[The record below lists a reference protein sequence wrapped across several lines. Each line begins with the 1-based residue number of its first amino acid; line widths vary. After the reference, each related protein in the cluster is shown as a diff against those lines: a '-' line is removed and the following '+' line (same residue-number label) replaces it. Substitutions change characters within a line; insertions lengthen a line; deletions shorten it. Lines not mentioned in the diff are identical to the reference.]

1 MKTNLETKLSD
12 IVVLC
17 STRNEKVEEF
27 QIQMIDSFVQNTPEE
42 CKLLI
47 VENNS
52 DEVNHRRWKDYVK
65 TKGQNF
71 IYSNTEYNMSK
82 LYNEGTKL
90 TNNEYIMYA
99 NSDLLFYP
107 EWYYNLLNWFNVID
121 NLFVISPFTNT
132 YGLFEI
138 VRGVYRNDS
147 TLEYHFHDTIDIPG
161 WFYCL
166 KRSSNYIWD
175 ERFRSHY
182 QDNDFVLSLEKMKKE
197 NCNIKSGIAYNS
209 RVDHMGGRTYKNV
222 QQDYFNLEGKNEMI
236 KKWGKY

>member
-1 MKTNLETKLSD
+1 MKTNLETNLSD

-99 NSDLLFYP
+99 NSPGIKCWL
-107 EWYYNLLNWFNVID
+107 VHTT
-121 NLFVISPFTNT
+121 TNT
-132 YGLFEI
+132 
-138 VRGVYRNDS
+138 
-147 TLEYHFHDTIDIPG
+147 
-161 WFYCL
+161 
-166 KRSSNYIWD
+166 SS
-175 ERFRSHY
+175 RAS
-182 QDNDFVLSLEKMKKE
+182 
-197 NCNIKSGIAYNS
+197 
-209 RVDHMGGRTYKNV
+209 
-222 QQDYFNLEGKNEMI
+222 FN
-236 KKWGKY
+236 